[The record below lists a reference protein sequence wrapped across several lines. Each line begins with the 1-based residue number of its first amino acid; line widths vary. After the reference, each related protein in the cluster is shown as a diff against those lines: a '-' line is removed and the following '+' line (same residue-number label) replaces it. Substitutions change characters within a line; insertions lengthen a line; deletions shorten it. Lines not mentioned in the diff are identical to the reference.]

1 MWLLWRKNKYNA
13 KKSMENEKKGGNS
26 IITPYYPAV
35 ENRRIP
41 KNEKKYPADIKFDG
55 HDRYI
60 NRGMEKFGREYL
72 LW

>member
-1 MWLLWRKNKYNA
+1 MKMHKPVNFYEIC
-13 KKSMENEKKGGNS
+13 MENEKTGGNS